1 MRLIKNKKPGRCPV
15 FRCRNLPRNIKDHPK
30 SCQLCGSHAKEL
42 WRIRNPVH
50 AAYDNL
56 RHHARQRKIEFTL
69 TLAHFREIVEPTR
82 YIDDKGCE
90 RHKLH
95 IDRMDASLG
104 YVDGNICVLTCSE
117 NAGKDNNRRRFVD
130 QKIKRY
136 EEEHDADDS
145 GLEHAPQEGDPF

>member
-50 AAYDNL
+50 AAYGAL
-56 RHHARQRKIEFTL
+56 KVSARRRGIPFTL
-69 TLAHFREIVEPTR
+69 TFEHFSEIAEATR
-82 YIDDKGCE
+82 YIDNKGNY
-90 RHKLH
+90 RHNLH
-95 IDRMDASLG
+95 IDRIEEHLG
-104 YVDGNICVLTCSE
+104 YTDGNIQVITCGE
-117 NAGKDNNRRRFVD
+117 NVAKEHRRRLVD
-130 QKIKRY
+130 QKIRRY

-145 GLEHAPQEGDPF
+145 GLEHVPQEGDPF